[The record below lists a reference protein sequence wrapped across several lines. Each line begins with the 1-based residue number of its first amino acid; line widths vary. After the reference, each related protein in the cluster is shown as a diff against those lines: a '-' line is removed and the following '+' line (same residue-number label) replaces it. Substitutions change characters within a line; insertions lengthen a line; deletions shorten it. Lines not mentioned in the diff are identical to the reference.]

1 MTSTSFPRN
10 AEDWRGRF
18 IFDMADS
25 ISQQP
30 GIALSLWAPGDVFPP
45 RVANATLP
53 NDHTWLGKMSD
64 AGGIAHLLR
73 TQKARGMAWMVG
85 LLWRLRRLYRQ
96 HDETD
101 VVHVNWLQNALPLIG
116 LKRHILITV
125 LGSDYGLIQ
134 MPGMKSALRLAL
146 KGKRVLI
153 APNADWMKPAL
164 QNAFGDLAE
173 IRTIS
178 FGVDEGWFGVQ
189 RILPKHPEWLVV
201 SRLTRGKL
209 GALLEWGEG
218 LFGADRTLHLL
229 GPMQENITLPNWVEY
244 HGPTFPT
251 ALRDEWFPHMTG
263 LLTLST
269 HPEGRPQVIIEA
281 MASGLPVIASDQPA
295 HRDLIEHGVTGWL
308 INSRDALQT
317 ALSQT
322 EFPGRNIAVG
332 LAARTHVQ
340 TNIGTWQN
348 CAQRFVQ
355 GYHDLART

>member
-18 IFDMADS
+18 IYDMADG

-30 GIALSLWAPGDVFPP
+30 DIALSLWASGNVFPP
-45 RVANATLP
+45 RVAHAALS
-53 NDHTWLGKMSD
+53 NDQAWLSKMSD

-73 TQKARGMAWMVG
+73 TRKARGLAWGYG
-85 LLWRLRRLYRQ
+85 LLCRLRRLYRQ

-116 LKRHILITV
+116 LKRRVLITV

-134 MPGMKSALRLAL
+134 LPGMKTALRLAM
-146 KGKRVLI
+146 KGNRVLI

-173 IRTIS
+173 IRTIP
-178 FGVDEGWFGVQ
+178 FGVDEALFGVQ
-189 RILPKHPEWLVV
+189 RIPPTHPEWLVV

-251 ALRDEWFPHMTG
+251 SLRDEWFPRMTG

-269 HPEGRPQVIIEA
+269 HPEGRPQVMIEA
-281 MASGLPVIASDQPA
+281 MASGLPVIASDLPA
-295 HRDLIEHGVTGWL
+295 HRDLIEHGLTGW
-308 INSRDALQT
+308 IVNSRDALQT
-317 ALSQT
+317 ALSQA
-322 EFPGRNIAVG
+322 ELAERNIAAG

-355 GYHDLART
+355 AYRDLARA